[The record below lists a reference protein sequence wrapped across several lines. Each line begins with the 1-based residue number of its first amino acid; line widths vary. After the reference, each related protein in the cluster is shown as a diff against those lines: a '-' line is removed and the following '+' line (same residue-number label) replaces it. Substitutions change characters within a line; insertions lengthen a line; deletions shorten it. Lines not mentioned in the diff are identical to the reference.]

1 MAVDIVRQCQVAC
14 KIVKL
19 HEPPQKRSGRVSFSG
34 PQWREVDLLKDI
46 SHVRREILLL
56 TLAYRTFSQI
66 SYTSSVS
73 SSPRKCC
80 MTIYSISGF

>member
-1 MAVDIVRQCQVAC
+1 MAVDIVRQRQVAC

-19 HEPPQKRSGRVSFSG
+19 HEPPQKRFGRVSFSG

-56 TLAYRTFSQI
+56 TLAYRMSSQT

-73 SSPRKCC
+73 SSLRRCC
-80 MTIYSISGF
+80 MTISFISGY